1 MIINNLFTSSHFIY
15 FHLIL
20 LLFIITLYFIF
31 LIEKTFNNCCYMIT
45 IYTEYNIYI
54 IYNKIIYYKLTIYP
68 IIA

>member
-45 IYTEYNIYI
+45 IYTEYNIYNI
-54 IYNKIIYYKLTIYP
+54 
-68 IIA
+68 

>member
-31 LIEKTFNNCCYMIT
+31 LIEKTFNNCYMMT
-45 IYTEYNIYI
+45 IYTEYNIYNI
-54 IYNKIIYYKLTIYP
+54 
-68 IIA
+68 